1 VTTDDGIDEQRSRF
15 RSALGRSGVD
25 PTARAAPRLS
35 EGTGNV
41 IMSLAHFEQ
50 IVSPTDRML
59 TGRVTFRP
67 PAVRSEGQTVVMTV
81 EEPTVMLTRAMAV
94 ALLRSIVE
102 ALGGFEAL
110 LLDRREP

>member
-1 VTTDDGIDEQRSRF
+1 VTDDGIDEQRSRF
-15 RSALGRSGVD
+15 RSALGRSAVD

-67 PAVRSEGQTVVMTV
+67 PAVRSEGETVVMTV

-110 LLDRREP
+110 LRDRREP